1 MKHLRKFLSLFMLV
15 ALVAAVF
22 VSPAYAFDGRT
33 GQDVTIGKGEVIN
46 DDLYVSAETF
56 TLDGTVKGDVYAV
69 GSIIT
74 INGTVEGDLV
84 AAGQAVIINGK
95 VMDDARIAG
104 AALRV
109 SKGAEVGGDV
119 VAAGASLE
127 VQAGSTIGGDVVV
140 GSAQVLLAGDV
151 GRNVLAGTSAFE
163 LDGSVGGDV
172 KAYVD
177 ATEDSVDVPVNMT
190 MTNVPISIPRVKTG
204 LTISKDSSIQGD
216 LDYTSTI
223 DLPIPSSVVSGKI
236 TRTAPPVEVSMA
248 AHEPTAAEKL
258 GTWGLGMLRAMITLI
273 LFSLVLGW
281 LFPRFM
287 KALPAALRTQ
297 PWPSLGWGMIAWAAF
312 FFAILCLILFMVLG
326 GIVFGILTLGGVSG
340 TIVWVG
346 LLSLF
351 GLTVGFVLVTSYLTK
366 IVVGENI
373 GRWILARINPT
384 AAEHK
389 YWPSILGIVILVL
402 GIGLLN
408 FPLLPIGAFGGLV
421 NFVVILFGLGAL
433 WIWGREAM
441 KPRTA

>member
-1 MKHLRKFLSLFMLV
+1 MKHLRKFLSLFMLT

-22 VSPAYAFDGRT
+22 ASPAYAFDGRT

-109 SKGAEVGGDV
+109 SEGAEVGGDV

-127 VQAGSTIGGDVVV
+127 VQTGSTIGGDVVV

-163 LDGSVGGDV
+163 LDGGVGGDV

-177 ATEDSVDVPVNMT
+177 ATEDNVDVPVNMT

-223 DLPIPSSVVSGKI
+223 DLPVPSGVVSGKI
-236 TRTAPPVEVSMA
+236 TRTAPPVEATVA
-248 AHEPTAAEKL
+248 VHQPTAAEKL
-258 GTWGLGMLRAMITLI
+258 GTWGLGMLRTMITLI

-281 LFPRFM
+281 LFPKFM
-287 KALPAALRTQ
+287 KALPAALRAQ
-297 PWPSLGWGMIAWAAF
+297 PWPSLGWGAIAWAAF
-312 FFAILCLILFMVLG
+312 FFAILCLILFTVLG
-326 GIVFGILTLGGVSG
+326 GIVFGMLSLGGVSG

-351 GLTVGFVLVTSYLTK
+351 GLVVGFVLVTSYLTK

-373 GRWILARINPT
+373 GRWILARVSPS

-402 GIGLLN
+402 GIGLLS
-408 FPLLPIGAFGGLV
+408 FPLIPIGALGWLV
-421 NFVVILFGLGAL
+421 NFAVILFGLGAL

-441 KPRTA
+441 EPRTA